1 MAERIRIAIVDEH
14 PLFRQ
19 GVVRTIDRD
28 QKMIVVAEGRSADD
42 ALRIASQSQF
52 DVLLMDIGVSGG
64 GIEATRKVLAVQPSA
79 RVAILTASD
88 DEEHL
93 AQAIAAGA
101 KGYILKG
108 VSGIE
113 LLRLI
118 ETIHKGEPYITPS
131 LATRVL
137 MQAKAEAFLAKGAIS
152 EDRIELTVREQ
163 QVLSHVTQGLTNME
177 IATKLGVSLTTI
189 KHNISDLF
197 RKIRVR
203 NRMEAT
209 FVAQKLKLV

>member
-1 MAERIRIAIVDEH
+1 
-14 PLFRQ
+14 
-19 GVVRTIDRD
+19 
-28 QKMIVVAEGRSADD
+28 
-42 ALRIASQSQF
+42 
-52 DVLLMDIGVSGG
+52 MDIGVSGG
-64 GIEATRKVLAVQPSA
+64 GIEATRKVLAVQPSV

-118 ETIHKGEPYITPS
+118 ETIYKGEPYITPS

-137 MQAKAEAFLAKGAIS
+137 MQAKG
-152 EDRIELTVREQ
+152 
-163 QVLSHVTQGLTNME
+163 
-177 IATKLGVSLTTI
+177 
-189 KHNISDLF
+189 
-197 RKIRVR
+197 
-203 NRMEAT
+203 
-209 FVAQKLKLV
+209 

>member
-79 RVAILTASD
+79 SVAILTASD